1 MKKNNILLGIRG
13 HMIPLPSLL
22 WKAMISR
29 NAKGVEASLGFMSE
43 QHHQIRDFVVRE
55 LPFLGKPI
63 APEYI
68 SQQLN
73 LPVDRVNKILEE
85 LEKRLTFLFRNEQG
99 AVIWAYPV
107 TVASTPHHVTFST
120 GEQVQAA

>member
-1 MKKNNILLGIRG
+1 MKNNILIGIRG
-13 HMIPLPSLL
+13 HTIPLPPLL
-22 WKAMISR
+22 WKGMISR
-29 NAKGVEASLGFMSE
+29 KVKGVETSLGFMSDE
-43 QHHQIRDFVVRE
+43 HHRIRDFVVRE

-63 APEYI
+63 TPQTI

-73 LPVDRVNKILEE
+73 LPVDQVNEILEE
-85 LEKRLTFLFRNEQG
+85 LEKHKTFLFRNKQG
-99 AVIWAYPV
+99 EVIWAYPV